1 MSLKTP
7 DAKAQFWPTPLKRN
21 VGLFTD
27 LKLFSDALEIGE
39 KHGEFSKIQLAEGL
53 SKRVKGLIFIDE
65 LSKRVLDDL
74 VRELMDFEWIQ
85 KITKNF
91 PGFTLT
97 GKGKE
102 AIIKYKVDKG
112 AYTQQLIVEM
122 HRVYT
127 IPGWFV
133 NRLWELNP
141 GGQGE
146 IVVPAPLKNW
156 NPESRKWE
164 HKEWDNEL
172 AEQAVESIRLI
183 KKISKG
189 AFPSDEQTWLKEVQN
204 AWKRLSNVAPRIV
217 AKQKVIDKKE
227 KKKKG
232 KMKTYAPRR
241 RLFNAMKEAAVNIF
255 FGNKSPATKKTDF
268 KSGKQP
274 LSPRIYMAWCP
285 RLAELGLILYTDSH
299 PQIPGRF
306 IFPVSVF
313 KKNSDMTSFDML
325 EDIKNPGG
333 EKLFLHHPPDDEG
346 NIKNFL
352 TILYNEHQRFYSRVK
367 SLYVSIMDV
376 RDEVCQ
382 QLRISAEL
390 FDYFLE
396 MSLPG
401 TKNHNPHTH
410 QYTISLESDIREDQG
425 SGYQKLRRPVII
437 NGRPYSLIA
446 MTKAG

>member
-1 MSLKTP
+1 
-7 DAKAQFWPTPLKRN
+7 
-21 VGLFTD
+21 
-27 LKLFSDALEIGE
+27 
-39 KHGEFSKIQLAEGL
+39 
-53 SKRVKGLIFIDE
+53 
-65 LSKRVLDDL
+65 
-74 VRELMDFEWIQ
+74 
-85 KITKNF
+85 
-91 PGFTLT
+91 
-97 GKGKE
+97 
-102 AIIKYKVDKG
+102 
-112 AYTQQLIVEM
+112 
-122 HRVYT
+122 
-127 IPGWFV
+127 
-133 NRLWELNP
+133 
-141 GGQGE
+141 
-146 IVVPAPLKNW
+146 
-156 NPESRKWE
+156 
-164 HKEWDNEL
+164 
-172 AEQAVESIRLI
+172 
-183 KKISKG
+183 
-189 AFPSDEQTWLKEVQN
+189 
-204 AWKRLSNVAPRIV
+204 
-217 AKQKVIDKKE
+217 
-227 KKKKG
+227 
-232 KMKTYAPRR
+232 
-241 RLFNAMKEAAVNIF
+241 
-255 FGNKSPATKKTDF
+255 
-268 KSGKQP
+268 
-274 LSPRIYMAWCP
+274 MAWCP